1 MRKKISLILQRDSMQ
16 CGASCLAMICSYFEK
31 NKCIEYLSE
40 QCFATTEGVSLPY
53 WTRKCV
59 SGCISSPHTLQDYLD
74 RKIIPYTQ
82 FAGKIIYKASDL
94 EWLLEEKYKVQAGEY
109 SLYLLEFMKRRK
121 LYENLQTNTN
131 LPRNREKN
139 SIDGTYGH
147 IHVKKHSH
155 EYAQRLISVHFT
167 AV

>member
-1 MRKKISLILQRDSMQ
+1 MRRKFSLILQRDSMQ

-31 NKCIEYLSE
+31 NECIEYLSE

-82 FAGKIIYKASDL
+82 FAGKILYKASDL
-94 EWLLEEKYKVQAGEY
+94 EWLLEEKYKV
-109 SLYLLEFMKRRK
+109 
-121 LYENLQTNTN
+121 
-131 LPRNREKN
+131 
-139 SIDGTYGH
+139 
-147 IHVKKHSH
+147 
-155 EYAQRLISVHFT
+155 
-167 AV
+167 